1 MKLSL
6 KHYQATNDVFTRL
19 NNLRRWTDFTT
30 QQKYNELAKQ
40 AFNCFIAYLIAK
52 CCEHEG
58 WKINYESFPHI
69 AMGRAFAKA
78 YVYYD
83 TPEHKISEI
92 CDLSSI
98 YKCEFDKV
106 AKEILTNKTDA
117 EFADFIDED
126 GTSNEVKIYKAATK
140 IATYIE
146 ILEQGKGFSEW
157 KKIRQIKKDL
167 KKYYDVPGVALF
179 TRKFSRPF
187 KLLKEVSKLRNQVRW
202 ATCSY
207 TTECSVLGHLFDT
220 AVFAYLNA
228 IDEGL
233 DEEVA
238 TKLFF
243 MGIYHDIAE
252 TWTKDIPRPIK
263 DKIEG
268 FRKATETYELR
279 MIKKHIYARL
289 PDFLVKAVKEV
300 MVEDEENKELKNM
313 LKPADYRSAD
323 SECYRNY
330 MSGSR
335 DPYFAEAILG
345 NKVQCTSKAGMELH
359 EYFVEYVKKLN
370 L

>member
-83 TPEHKISEI
+83 TPEHKITEI
-92 CDLSSI
+92 CDLSKIS
-98 YKCEFDKV
+98 KEEFDKV
-106 AKEILTNKTDA
+106 AKRILKNETDA
-117 EFADFIDED
+117 NFADFIDED

-146 ILEQGKGFSEW
+146 FVEQDDYLSQPEKFYQ
-157 KKIRQIKKDL
+157 IRKDL
-167 KKYYDVPGVALF
+167 DAYMDLPGVKEFAGGDS
-179 TRKFSRPF
+179 KMH
-187 KLLKEVSKLRNQVRW
+187 KLLCEISTLRNQVRW

-228 IDEGL
+228 IDKGL
-233 DEEVA
+233 GEQVA

-252 TWTKDIPRPIK
+252 TWTKDIPSPIK

-268 FRKATETYELR
+268 FRTATEAYELK
-279 MIKKHIYARL
+279 MVEEHIYARI
-289 PDFLVKAVKEV
+289 PDFLAKAVKEV
-300 MVEDEENKELKNM
+300 MMEDEENKDFKTRLKA
-313 LKPADYRSAD
+313 ADYLSAD

-335 DPYFAEAILG
+335 DPYFDKAVLG
-345 NKVQCTSKAGMELH
+345 NKVMCTSKAGIALH
-359 EYFVEYVKKLN
+359 EYFIDYVKKLN

>member
-92 CDLSSI
+92 CDLSNI

-252 TWTKDIPRPIK
+252 TWTKDIPSPIK

-279 MIKKHIYARL
+279 MIKKHI
-289 PDFLVKAVKEV
+289 
-300 MVEDEENKELKNM
+300 
-313 LKPADYRSAD
+313 
-323 SECYRNY
+323 
-330 MSGSR
+330 
-335 DPYFAEAILG
+335 
-345 NKVQCTSKAGMELH
+345 
-359 EYFVEYVKKLN
+359 
-370 L
+370 